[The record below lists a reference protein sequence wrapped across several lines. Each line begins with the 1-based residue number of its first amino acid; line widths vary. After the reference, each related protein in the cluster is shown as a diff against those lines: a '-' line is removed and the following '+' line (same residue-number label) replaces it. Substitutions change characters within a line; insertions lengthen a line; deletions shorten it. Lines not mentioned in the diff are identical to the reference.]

1 MAAIQNFPD
10 EHSSETLS
18 ERNKREAGEGIRVS
32 SPDTLTGDDGEE
44 GEYTGE
50 EDSDDENEKGDA
62 TLQAT
67 ETKDTEPGRGEPKG
81 KGVDG

>member
-1 MAAIQNFPD
+1 M
-10 EHSSETLS
+10 T
-18 ERNKREAGEGIRVS
+18 EGIRVS

-50 EDSDDENEKGDA
+50 EDSDDGNKKGDA
-62 TLQAT
+62 TSQAT
-67 ETKDTEPGRGEPKG
+67 ETKDTEPGGGEQKG